1 MPPKRGDFQ
10 CTICGFRCRT
20 GYDYFG
26 KDPPF
31 DHAAI
36 RQGWLE
42 DIYALKNPPPACTLF
57 RSPEEYGAV
66 RTICLGAP
74 CSVCA
79 NPVCVDEKCSLF
91 YQSRFCKSCVQQA
104 GVVQAKSHFPCDV
117 AEGLAKDLRKLL
129 D

>member
-1 MPPKRGDFQ
+1 MPPKRGDFH
-10 CTICGFRCRT
+10 CTVCGFRCR
-20 GYDYFG
+20 YDYFG
-26 KDPPF
+26 KEPPF
-31 DHAAI
+31 EHASI
-36 RQGWLE
+36 RWLE
-42 DIYALKNPPPACTLF
+42 DIYALKNP
-57 RSPEEYGAV
+57 SPEEYGEV

-91 YQSRFCKSCVQQA
+91 YQVRFCKSCVQQA
-104 GVVQAKSHFPCDV
+104 KNHFPPDV